1 MVELACITLVDIG
14 LGRGKGTWET
24 NCFFDSSKGIGLQPI
39 GAVSPVGMS
48 DVGLPHMLRADN
60 GYFLKDVLSGG
71 EPGLSQ
77 RMC

>member
-48 DVGLPHMLRADN
+48 DVGLFLRVACR
-60 GYFLKDVLSGG
+60 
-71 EPGLSQ
+71 SQ
-77 RMC
+77 RAKGRY